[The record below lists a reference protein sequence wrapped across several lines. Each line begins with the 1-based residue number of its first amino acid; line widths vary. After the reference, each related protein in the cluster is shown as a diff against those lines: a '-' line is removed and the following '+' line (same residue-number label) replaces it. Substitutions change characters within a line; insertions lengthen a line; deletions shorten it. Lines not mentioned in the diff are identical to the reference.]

1 MGEQQLSNFSLHQ
14 HTKLIHLWTRPG
26 FFLLPSLGQFSGV
39 MWQNHSSMPTSLDLW
54 IASSELYWG
63 CSDISISFNV
73 KQLFFPQGPKSY
85 PRNALGADLKPQ
97 GKSLRG
103 VVGAL
108 KAKGDQNQGRD
119 PQTGKSDLKRPTD
132 HQWCLLQSHRSRW
145 CGERINWEKQ
155 GPQTEPSLQDPN
167 IQWFLRRDC
176 QQVRQKRVA
185 KEMMLGQWFKKKGMI
200 LLNRQELSH

>member
-26 FFLLPSLGQFSGV
+26 FFLLPSLGGFSGV

-103 VVGAL
+103 
-108 KAKGDQNQGRD
+108 
-119 PQTGKSDLKRPTD
+119 
-132 HQWCLLQSHRSRW
+132 W
-145 CGERINWEKQ
+145 WEH
-155 GPQTEPSLQDPN
+155 
-167 IQWFLRRDC
+167 W
-176 QQVRQKRVA
+176 RQKRTKTRGEAHRLVKVIWRDLQTTSGVFYKA
-185 KEMMLGQWFKKKGMI
+185 IEVDDVERG
-200 LLNRQELSH
+200 